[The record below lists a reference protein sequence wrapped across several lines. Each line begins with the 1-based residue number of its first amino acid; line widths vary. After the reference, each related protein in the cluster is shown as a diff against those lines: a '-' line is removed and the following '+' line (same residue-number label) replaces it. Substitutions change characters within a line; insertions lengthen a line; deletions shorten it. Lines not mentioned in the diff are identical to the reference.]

1 MKTHRPQKQAIALK
15 WEAQVEPALCLPS
28 AQQSCRM
35 VLALVRSEDEEE
47 AAEGH
52 IPNTEDDLVL
62 VGRSASTS
70 HGQQGW
76 QNSEEVADVPGPT
89 VSQMGGEYCMQSR
102 RQGTGQ
108 SCPCHQPDAHSLM
121 HDGPIAQRVADSQAV
136 AIGHESAEE
145 ALVSAQQLGG
155 VQLGHAAVEGDG
167 YVPWPEEAHRHL
179 WKEDAGEERLK
190 LLAFSH
196 SEHGHSA
203 AWATFPCY
211 SCPCPLAMVPSLC
224 DGGERKVE
232 W

>member
-1 MKTHRPQKQAIALK
+1 M
-15 WEAQVEPALCLPS
+15 PAFCTAELQDGS
-28 AQQSCRM
+28 SS
-35 VLALVRSEDEEE
+35 ALVRSEDEEE

-62 VGRSASTS
+62 VGRSANTS

-76 QNSEEVADVPGPT
+76 QNSEEVTDVPGPT
-89 VSQMGGEYCMQSR
+89 VSQMGGDDCMQSR

-167 YVPWPEEAHRHL
+167 YVPWPEEAHQHL